1 MDRTANAAAIT
12 LAVSLLSAIKVA
24 LRALRGFARD
34 SPGSREDAK
43 LGLEKVF

>member
-1 MDRTANAAAIT
+1 MGGTAKAAAIT

-24 LRALRGFARD
+24 LRALRGFARE

-43 LGLEKVF
+43 FGLEKVF